1 MTGFLPDKDA
11 VNMDQIGSHIIY
23 MDNAATV
30 RLKDEALAAMMPY
43 LKGSFANPGGVY
55 DPAQEIKKDVAAAR
69 EDIAAAIGAY
79 PTEIFFT
86 SGGSESDNQAIRGVA
101 ELDPIRVPHIITS
114 SFEHHAVLNTCRY
127 LEKKG
132 LARVSYVNPSP
143 SGFVNAAD
151 IERQIEKDTVLISVM
166 MVNNELG
173 TIQPV
178 RELGAVAKEH
188 GILFHTDAVA
198 AVGHLPIDVK
208 EMNIDLM
215 SASGHKF
222 GGPKGAGFLYVRENL
237 KLPPLIYGGSQER
250 GRRAGTENVPG
261 TIGMAAALK
270 AMNDEMDKNLEK
282 RRELDEYFIS
292 EIESWCATGT
302 DGAMGTVLLAPVS
315 CAKRTVPVARTA
327 PVASRMP
334 GHFSL
339 TLPGVN
345 AEELI
350 VRLGM
355 KGICISAG
363 AACASSDNEGSHVLK
378 AVGLKGD
385 ALKST
390 VRITMNED
398 NTEEEIDTF
407 FEELGRLINNGRYG
421 GIT

>member
-1 MTGFLPDKDA
+1 
-11 VNMDQIGSHIIY
+11 MDDIVSHIIY

-30 RLKDEALAAMMPY
+30 RLKDEALTAMMPY
-43 LKGSFANPGGVY
+43 LKGSYANPGGIY
-55 DPAQEIKKDVAAAR
+55 DFAQRVRKDVAAAR
-69 EDIAAAIGAY
+69 EDIAKAIGAH

-101 ELDPIRVPHIITS
+101 ELKSASLPHIITS
-114 SFEHHAVLNTCRY
+114 SFEHHAVLNICRY
-127 LEKKG
+127 LERKG
-132 LARVSYVNPSP
+132 LARVSYVNPDP
-143 SGFVNAAD
+143 SGFIDPDVL
-151 IERQIEKDTVLISVM
+151 ERQIEKDTVLISVM

-178 RELGAVAKEH
+178 RELGAIAKEH

-198 AVGHLPIDVK
+198 ATGHLPIDVK

-222 GGPKGAGFLYVRENL
+222 GGPKGAGFLYVRANL
-237 KLPPLIYGGSQER
+237 KLPALIYGGSQER

-261 TIGMAAALK
+261 IIGMAAALK
-270 AMNDEMDKNLEK
+270 TMNDNMEKNLAK
-282 RRELDEYFIS
+282 RRELDAYFYG
-292 EIESWCATGT
+292 ETG
-302 DGAMGTVLLAPVS
+302 DGSPFHINAVDHSLFCSGGNETGNRPLFHL
-315 CAKRTVPVARTA
+315 
-327 PVASRMP
+327 P

-363 AACASSDNEGSHVLK
+363 AACASSDDEGSYVLK
-378 AVGLKGD
+378 AVGLRGD

-390 VRITMNED
+390 IRISMNED
-398 NTEEEIDTF
+398 NTKEEIDTF
-407 FEELGRLINNGRYG
+407 FKELDSLMK
-421 GIT
+421 

>member
-1 MTGFLPDKDA
+1 
-11 VNMDQIGSHIIY
+11 MDHTESHLIY

-43 LKGSFANPGGVY
+43 LRDSYANLGGVY
-55 DPAQEIKKDVAAAR
+55 DFAQKIRKDVASAR
-69 EDIAAAIGAY
+69 EDIAEAVGAL

-101 ELDPIRVPHIITS
+101 ELRSAPVPHIITT

-127 LEKKG
+127 LERKG
-132 LARVSYVNPSP
+132 LARVSYVNPDP
-143 SGFVNAAD
+143 SGFVDPSA

-178 RELGAVAKEH
+178 RELGAIAKEH

-198 AVGHLPIDVK
+198 ATGHLPINVK
-208 EMNIDLM
+208 DMNIDLL

-222 GGPKGAGFLYVRENL
+222 GGPKGVGFLYVRENL

-261 TIGMAAALK
+261 IIGMAAALK

-302 DGAMGTVLLAPVS
+302 VLLAQEAY
-315 CAKRTVPVARTA
+315 AKRTVPVAHYD
-327 PVASRMP
+327 PMEKRMP
-334 GHFSL
+334 GHFSV
-339 TLPGVN
+339 TLPGMN

-363 AACASSDNEGSHVLK
+363 AACASSGDEESHVLK
-378 AVGLKGD
+378 AVGMKGD

-390 VRITMNED
+390 VRISMNED
-398 NTEEEIDTF
+398 NTKEEIDAF
-407 FEELGRLINNGRYG
+407 FKELGRLKN
-421 GIT
+421 